1 MIIWP
6 FGSKMDIVMSKFDK
20 NCGISNEVRFS
31 KKKVCG
37 RSTKLLEGVVSVVT
51 F

>member
-1 MIIWP
+1 
-6 FGSKMDIVMSKFDK
+6 MDIVMSGFDN
-20 NCGISNEVRFS
+20 NCGILSEVRFS

-37 RSTKLLEGVVSVVT
+37 RSTKLLEGVVSIVT